1 MKYLFFIIS
10 SLFLLSA
17 CDGLEDE
24 QLEFVGEDGEL
35 SVFIP
40 PKYRDK
46 GIEDSLKVYLSMP
59 KPGLLFED
67 KIVDLKFIDNETV
80 DEIIDRNVLE
90 VNIDD
95 KNEARVFVKKKDL
108 NAKGQFHMI
117 LYANSIE
124 SAIETAK
131 SRAGSIVL
139 GVDNEEL
146 ERAKSEIIK
155 HNRGEI
161 TQAILLSQDVEI
173 TVPRTLYNFVYN
185 QDDFAY
191 IKGEQ
196 KKVGD
201 MGKQLIQEFLWV
213 MQFPDVGDSISFTRS
228 AIQFRINNFLKSY
241 VVYDAN
247 DSTIKSHLQISPEK
261 VYPTHVSMG
270 NINKVPVMD
279 LRGNYG
285 AYTDDMEA
293 LMFGGYYV
301 ARAYRD
307 YKKDRIVVI
316 MGAVNAPR
324 EFGYREFLRKMEA
337 VIATAKLN

>member
-1 MKYLFFIIS
+1 MKYLFFILSCI
-10 SLFLLSA
+10 LILSA

-24 QLEFVGEDGEL
+24 QLEIVGEDGEL
-35 SVFIP
+35 SVYIP

-46 GIEDSLKVYLSMP
+46 GIEDSLKVYLSKP
-59 KPGLLFED
+59 KPGLLYED
-67 KIVDLKFIDNETV
+67 KFVDLKFIDNETM
-80 DEIIDRNVLE
+80 DGIIDRNVLE

-95 KNEARVFVKKKDL
+95 KNEAKVFVKKKDL
-108 NAKGQFHMI
+108 NAKEQLHMI
-117 LYANSIE
+117 LYAKSVE
-124 SAIETAK
+124 SAIQTAK
-131 SRAGSIVL
+131 SRAESIIL
-139 GVDNEEL
+139 GVDTEEL
-146 ERAKSEIIK
+146 ERTKSEILK

-161 TQAILLSQDVEI
+161 TEAILLSQGVEI

-213 MQFPDVGDSISFTRS
+213 MQFPDVGDSISFTRP
-228 AIQFRINNFLKSY
+228 AIQFQINNFFRQY
-241 VVYDAN
+241 VKYDAN
-247 DSTIKSHLQISPEK
+247 DSTVKSYLQISPEK
-261 VYPTHVSMG
+261 VYPTYVRRGS
-270 NINKVPVMD
+270 INKVPVMD

-285 AYTDDMEA
+285 AYTSDMEA

-307 YKKDRIVVI
+307 YNKNRIVVV

-324 EFGYREFLRKMEA
+324 EFGYRQFLRKMEA
-337 VIATAKLN
+337 VIATTKIK